1 MIERAENMPQPKPSG
16 GRWPR
21 FESGHSEGV
30 ASDAATPAATQW
42 HGAELDE
49 ADWQWAEEQAALLG
63 LTTEPFPECE
73 HYEFPPGE
81 NSQDFWVMW
90 MA

>member
-1 MIERAENMPQPKPSG
+1 MTERAKNIAGEEPSG
-16 GRWPR
+16 GRGRW
-21 FESGHSEGV
+21 FESTHSEGV

-49 ADWQWAEEQAALLG
+49 ADWQWADEQAALLG

-81 NSQDFWVMW
+81 NSQDFLVMW